1 MNWWRNMK
9 AKINKISRKEM
20 KLSMFV
26 IKRNGSIEEF
36 DKEKIEVAIRKALV
50 ETKECK
56 NSQIVALSKL
66 VADDVCEEID
76 DEYIGIEDIQ
86 DLVEFKLME
95 RGLKNT
101 AKAYILYR
109 DDKRRIR
116 EEQSRLYNESQKQ
129 IKNIMEMKNIENANA
144 NVDEG
149 SFSGKNAK
157 ITSYFLKEYALNNLM
172 NKEVAKA
179 HREGRL
185 YTHDLDSYCCGQHN
199 CLFIDFQDL
208 FDNNKGFETRNGD
221 VRKPNDIMTFF
232 QLVAVVFQCESQVQ
246 YGGVGANKIDYDA
259 APYVAITFRKAFID
273 ALVDLRDIT
282 EPKAKEI
289 VEEIKDKVKL
299 ESSYLKEYYPKEY
312 KVAERHTIKKTM
324 QGAESLYH
332 NLNTLESRAGSQVPF
347 TSINFGTDTS
357 PEGRLVSKSLLQA
370 SINGIGKF
378 HRTSIFPISIFKYKK
393 GVNDKEGTPN
403 YDLKLL
409 AIKSLSKRIY
419 PNFCNVDISYQDA
432 IGCPDEE
439 FATMGCRTTVGYDIN
454 GLGWSKGGRG
464 NISPVTINLVDIG
477 IKNGICLNEREEA
490 NIEGFWKDLDNM
502 LKLSEKALLDR
513 YEWICSQKAKSG
525 FFLHQNGL
533 MKNNIGRRL
542 ELEENVKESM
552 KHGTLAVGYIGIAET
567 MVAMFGETQTN
578 NDEVYKFA
586 YDVVKRIYDFT
597 KECSKRNS
605 LNFSCYA
612 TPAENCC
619 KTLRN
624 NLVERYG
631 IIKGVTDRQYIT
643 NSHHVPVYDEI
654 SIVDKINKEAP
665 FSELA
670 TGGNIMYVEL
680 ESSMMNNLKAIE
692 KIIDYA
698 MDKNVSYFAL
708 NFPIDTCIKCGY
720 SSEIN
725 DKCPQCGSGE
735 IERLRRVTGYLTTD
749 YRKFNDGKIEE
760 VHDRVKHSLGGM

>member
-1 MNWWRNMK
+1 
-9 AKINKISRKEM
+9 
-20 KLSMFV
+20 MFV
-26 IKRNGSIEEF
+26 IKRNNSLVDF
-36 DKEKIEVAIRKALV
+36 DLNKIKVAISKAMKECDKYDKADLDKVVEKIDNEISDWN
-50 ETKECK
+50 KEY
-56 NSQIVALSKL
+56 NEDLIH
-66 VADDVCEEID
+66 
-76 DEYIGIEDIQ
+76 IEDIQ
-86 DLVEFKLME
+86 NIIENQLMKN
-95 RGLKNT
+95 GLT
-101 AKAYILYR
+101 EVAKAYILYR
-109 DDKRRIR
+109 DNRRKIR
-116 EEQSRLYNESQKQ
+116 DEQAHLYKESQDR
-129 IKNIMEMKNIENANA
+129 IKEIIEMKNIENANA

-157 ITSYFLKEYALNNLM
+157 ITSYFLKEYALNNLID
-172 NKEVAKA
+172 KEVAKA

-199 CLFIDFQDL
+199 CLFIDFQNL

-259 APYVAITFRKAFID
+259 APYVAITFRKTFVD

-282 EPKAKEI
+282 EQEAKKI
-289 VEEIKDKVKL
+289 VESIKDKVKL
-299 ESSYLKEYYPKEY
+299 ESSYLKDYYPKEY
-312 KVAERHTIKKTM
+312 EVAKRHTIKKTM

-393 GVNDKEGTPN
+393 GINDKKGTPN

-409 AIKSLSKRIY
+409 AIESLSKRIY
-419 PNFCNVDISYQDA
+419 PNFCNVDISYQKE
-432 IGCPDEE
+432 INCPDDE
-439 FATMGCRTTVGYDIN
+439 FSTMGCRTTVGKDIN

-477 IKNGICLNEREEA
+477 IKNGICLGERNKA
-490 NIEGFWKDLDNM
+490 DIEGFWKDLDNM

-533 MKNNIGRRL
+533 MKNTIGRKL
-542 ELEENVKESM
+542 NLEEDVRESM
-552 KHGTLAVGYIGIAET
+552 KHGTLAIGYIGIAET

-578 NDEVYKFA
+578 NDKIYDFA
-586 YDVVKRIYDFT
+586 YKIVERIYNFT
-597 KECSKRNS
+597 KECTERNS

-624 NLVERYG
+624 DLVKRYG
-631 IIKGVTDRQYIT
+631 VIKGVTDKKYIT
-643 NSHHVPVYDEI
+643 NSHHIPVYDEI
-654 SIVDKINKEAP
+654 TIKDKIDKEAP
-665 FSELA
+665 FSKLA

-680 ESSMMNNLKAIE
+680 ESSMINNLKAIE
-692 KIIDYA
+692 KMIDYA
-698 MDKNVSYFAL
+698 MSKDVSYFAL
-708 NFPIDTCIKCGY
+708 NFPIDTCMNCGY

-725 DKCPQCGSGE
+725 DKCPECGSKN
-735 IERLRRVTGYLTTD
+735 IERLRRVNID
-749 YRKFNDGKIEE
+749 
-760 VHDRVKHSLGGM
+760 

>member
-1 MNWWRNMK
+1 
-9 AKINKISRKEM
+9 
-20 KLSMFV
+20 MFV
-26 IKRNGSIEEF
+26 IKRNNSLVDF
-36 DKEKIEVAIRKALV
+36 DLNKIKVAISKAMKECDKYDKADLDKVVEKIDNEISDWN
-50 ETKECK
+50 KEY
-56 NSQIVALSKL
+56 NEDLIH
-66 VADDVCEEID
+66 
-76 DEYIGIEDIQ
+76 IEDIQ
-86 DLVEFKLME
+86 NIIENQLMKN
-95 RGLKNT
+95 GLT
-101 AKAYILYR
+101 EVAKAYILYR
-109 DDKRRIR
+109 DNRRKIR
-116 EEQSRLYNESQKQ
+116 DEQAHLYKESQDR
-129 IKNIMEMKNIENANA
+129 IKEIIEMKNIENANA

-157 ITSYFLKEYALNNLM
+157 ITSYFLKEYALNNLID
-172 NKEVAKA
+172 KEVAKA

-199 CLFIDFQDL
+199 CLFIDFQNL

-259 APYVAITFRKAFID
+259 APYVAITFRKTFVD

-282 EPKAKEI
+282 EQEAKKI
-289 VEEIKDKVKL
+289 VESIKDKVKL
-299 ESSYLKEYYPKEY
+299 ESSYLKDYYPKEY
-312 KVAERHTIKKTM
+312 EVAKRHTIKKTM

-393 GVNDKEGTPN
+393 GINDKKGTPN

-409 AIKSLSKRIY
+409 AIESLSKRIY
-419 PNFCNVDISYQDA
+419 PNFCNVDISYQKE
-432 IGCPDEE
+432 INCPDDE
-439 FATMGCRTTVGYDIN
+439 FSTMGCRTTVGKDIN

-477 IKNGICLNEREEA
+477 IKNGICLGERNKA
-490 NIEGFWKDLDNM
+490 DIEGFWKDLDNM

-533 MKNNIGRRL
+533 MKNTIGRKL
-542 ELEENVKESM
+542 NLEEDVRESM
-552 KHGTLAVGYIGIAET
+552 KHGTLAIGYIGIAET

-578 NDEVYKFA
+578 NDKIYDFA
-586 YDVVKRIYDFT
+586 YKIVERIYNFT
-597 KECSKRNS
+597 KECTERNS

-624 NLVERYG
+624 DLVKRYG
-631 IIKGVTDRQYIT
+631 VIKGVTDKKYIT
-643 NSHHVPVYDEI
+643 NSHHIPVYDEI
-654 SIVDKINKEAP
+654 TIKDKIDKEAP
-665 FSELA
+665 FSKLA

-680 ESSMMNNLKAIE
+680 ESSMINNLKAIE
-692 KIIDYA
+692 KMIDYA
-698 MDKNVSYFAL
+698 ISKDVSYFAL
-708 NFPIDTCIKCGY
+708 NFPIDTCMNCGY

-725 DKCPQCGSGE
+725 DKCPECGSKD

-749 YRKFNDGKIEE
+749 YRKFNEGKIEE
-760 VHDRVKHSLGGM
+760 VHDRVRHSLGEM

>member
-1 MNWWRNMK
+1 
-9 AKINKISRKEM
+9 
-20 KLSMFV
+20 MFV
-26 IKRNGSIEEF
+26 IKRNNSLVDF
-36 DKEKIEVAIRKALV
+36 DLNKIKVAISKAMKECDKYDKADLDKVVEKIDNEISDWN
-50 ETKECK
+50 KEY
-56 NSQIVALSKL
+56 NEDLIH
-66 VADDVCEEID
+66 
-76 DEYIGIEDIQ
+76 IEDIQ
-86 DLVEFKLME
+86 NIIENQLMKN
-95 RGLKNT
+95 GLT
-101 AKAYILYR
+101 EVAKAYILYR
-109 DDKRRIR
+109 DNRRKIR
-116 EEQSRLYNESQKQ
+116 DEQAHLYKESQDR
-129 IKNIMEMKNIENANA
+129 IKEIIEMKNIENANA

-157 ITSYFLKEYALNNLM
+157 ITSYFLKEYALNNLID
-172 NKEVAKA
+172 KEVAKA

-259 APYVAITFRKAFID
+259 APYVAITFRKTFVD

-282 EPKAKEI
+282 EQEAKKI
-289 VEEIKDKVKL
+289 VESIKDKVKL
-299 ESSYLKEYYPKEY
+299 ESSYLKDYYPKEY
-312 KVAERHTIKKTM
+312 EVAKRHTIKKTM

-393 GVNDKEGTPN
+393 GINDKKGTPN

-409 AIKSLSKRIY
+409 AIESLSKRIY
-419 PNFCNVDISYQDA
+419 PNFCNVDISYQKE
-432 IGCPDEE
+432 INCPDDE
-439 FATMGCRTTVGYDIN
+439 FSTMGCRTTVGKDIN

-477 IKNGICLNEREEA
+477 IKNGICLGERNKA
-490 NIEGFWKDLDNM
+490 DIEGFWKDLDNM

-533 MKNNIGRRL
+533 MKNTIGRKL
-542 ELEENVKESM
+542 NLEEDVRESM
-552 KHGTLAVGYIGIAET
+552 KHGTLAIGYIGIAET

-578 NDEVYKFA
+578 NDKIYDFA
-586 YDVVKRIYDFT
+586 YKIVERIYNFT
-597 KECSKRNS
+597 KECTERNS

-624 NLVERYG
+624 DLVKRYG
-631 IIKGVTDRQYIT
+631 VIKGVTDKKYIT
-643 NSHHVPVYDEI
+643 NSHHIPVYDEI
-654 SIVDKINKEAP
+654 TIKDKIDKEAP
-665 FSELA
+665 FSKLA

-680 ESSMMNNLKAIE
+680 ESSMINNLKAIE
-692 KIIDYA
+692 KMIDYA
-698 MDKNVSYFAL
+698 MSKDVSYFAL
-708 NFPIDTCIKCGY
+708 NFPIDTCMNCGY

-725 DKCPQCGSGE
+725 DKCPECGSKD

-749 YRKFNDGKIEE
+749 YRKFNEGKIEE
-760 VHDRVKHSLGGM
+760 VHDRVRHSLGEM

>member
-1 MNWWRNMK
+1 
-9 AKINKISRKEM
+9 
-20 KLSMFV
+20 MFV
-26 IKRNGSIEEF
+26 IKRNNSLVDF
-36 DKEKIEVAIRKALV
+36 DLNKIKVAISKAMKECDKYDKADLDKVVEKIDNEISDWN
-50 ETKECK
+50 KEY
-56 NSQIVALSKL
+56 NEDLIH
-66 VADDVCEEID
+66 
-76 DEYIGIEDIQ
+76 IEDIQ
-86 DLVEFKLME
+86 NIIENQLMKN
-95 RGLKNT
+95 GLT
-101 AKAYILYR
+101 EVAKAYILYR
-109 DDKRRIR
+109 DNRRKIR
-116 EEQSRLYNESQKQ
+116 DEQAHLYKESQDR
-129 IKNIMEMKNIENANA
+129 IKEIIEMKNIENANA

-157 ITSYFLKEYALNNLM
+157 ITSYFLKEYALNNLID
-172 NKEVAKA
+172 KEVAKA
-179 HREGRL
+179 HREGKL

-259 APYVAITFRKAFID
+259 APYVAITFRKTFVD

-282 EPKAKEI
+282 EQEAKKI
-289 VEEIKDKVKL
+289 VESIKDKVKL
-299 ESSYLKEYYPKEY
+299 ESSYLKDYYPKEY
-312 KVAERHTIKKTM
+312 EVAKRHTIKKTM

-393 GVNDKEGTPN
+393 GINDKKGTPN

-409 AIKSLSKRIY
+409 AIESLSKRIY
-419 PNFCNVDISYQDA
+419 PNFCNVDISYQKE
-432 IGCPDEE
+432 INCPDDE
-439 FATMGCRTTVGYDIN
+439 FSTMGCRTTVGKDIN

-477 IKNGICLNEREEA
+477 IKNGICLGERNKA
-490 NIEGFWKDLDNM
+490 DIEGFWKDLDNM

-533 MKNNIGRRL
+533 MKNTIGRKL
-542 ELEENVKESM
+542 NLEEDVRESM
-552 KHGTLAVGYIGIAET
+552 KHGTLAIGYIGIAET

-578 NDEVYKFA
+578 NDKIYDFA
-586 YDVVKRIYDFT
+586 YKIVERIYNFT
-597 KECSKRNS
+597 KECTERNS

-624 NLVERYG
+624 DLVKRYG
-631 IIKGVTDRQYIT
+631 VIKGVTDKKYIT
-643 NSHHVPVYDEI
+643 NSHHIPVYDEI
-654 SIVDKINKEAP
+654 TIKDKIDKEAP
-665 FSELA
+665 FSKLA

-680 ESSMMNNLKAIE
+680 ESSMINNLKAIE
-692 KIIDYA
+692 KMIDYA
-698 MDKNVSYFAL
+698 MSKDVSYFAL
-708 NFPIDTCIKCGY
+708 NFPIDTCMNCGY

-725 DKCPQCGSGE
+725 DKCPECGSKD

-749 YRKFNDGKIEE
+749 YRKFNEGKIEE
-760 VHDRVKHSLGGM
+760 VHDRVRHSLGEM

>member
-1 MNWWRNMK
+1 MV
-9 AKINKISRKEM
+9 
-20 KLSMFV
+20 V
-26 IKRNGSIEEF
+26 IKRNNSLVDFDLNKIKVAISKAMKECDKYNKADLDKVVEKIDNEISDW
-36 DKEKIEVAIRKALV
+36 DKEYNEDLIH
-50 ETKECK
+50 
-56 NSQIVALSKL
+56 
-66 VADDVCEEID
+66 
-76 DEYIGIEDIQ
+76 IEDIQ
-86 DLVEFKLME
+86 DIIENQLMKN
-95 RGLKNT
+95 GLT
-101 AKAYILYR
+101 EVAKAYILYR
-109 DDKRRIR
+109 DNRRKIR
-116 EEQSRLYNESQKQ
+116 DEQAHLYKESQDR
-129 IKNIMEMKNIENANA
+129 IKEIIEMKNIENANA

-157 ITSYFLKEYALNNLM
+157 ITSYFLKEYALNNLID
-172 NKEVAKA
+172 KEVAKA

-259 APYVAITFRKAFID
+259 APYVAITFRKTFID

-282 EPKAKEI
+282 EQEAKKI
-289 VEEIKDKVKL
+289 VESIKDKVKL
-299 ESSYLKEYYPKEY
+299 ESSYLKDYYPKEY
-312 KVAERHTIKKTM
+312 EVAKRHTIKKTM

-393 GVNDKEGTPN
+393 GINDKKGTPN

-419 PNFCNVDISYQDA
+419 PNFCNVDISYQKE
-432 IGCPDEE
+432 INCPDDE
-439 FATMGCRTTVGYDIN
+439 FSTMGCRTTVGKDIN

-477 IKNGICLNEREEA
+477 IKNGICLGERNKA
-490 NIEGFWKDLDNM
+490 DTEGFWKDLDNM

-533 MKNNIGRRL
+533 MKNTIGRKL
-542 ELEENVKESM
+542 NLEEDVRESM

-578 NDEVYKFA
+578 NDKIYDFA
-586 YDVVKRIYDFT
+586 YKIVEKIYNFT
-597 KECSKRNS
+597 KECTERNS

-624 NLVERYG
+624 DLVRRYG
-631 IIKGVTDRQYIT
+631 VIKGVTDKKYIT
-643 NSHHVPVYDEI
+643 NSHHIPVYDETTI
-654 SIVDKINKEAP
+654 KDKIDKEAP
-665 FSELA
+665 FSKLA

-680 ESSMMNNLKAIE
+680 ESSMINNLKAIE
-692 KIIDYA
+692 KMIDYA
-698 MDKNVSYFAL
+698 MSKDVSYFAL
-708 NFPIDTCIKCGY
+708 NFPIDTCMNCGY

-725 DKCPQCGSGE
+725 DKCPQCGSE
-735 IERLRRVTGYLTTD
+735 DIERLRRVTGYLTTD
-749 YRKFNDGKIEE
+749 YRKFNEGKIEE
-760 VHDRVKHSLGGM
+760 VHDRVRHSLGEM

>member
-1 MNWWRNMK
+1 MV
-9 AKINKISRKEM
+9 
-20 KLSMFV
+20 V
-26 IKRNGSIEEF
+26 IKRNNSLVDFDLNKIKVAISKAMKECDKYNKADLDKVVEKIDNEISDW
-36 DKEKIEVAIRKALV
+36 DKEYNEDLIH
-50 ETKECK
+50 
-56 NSQIVALSKL
+56 
-66 VADDVCEEID
+66 
-76 DEYIGIEDIQ
+76 IEDIQ
-86 DLVEFKLME
+86 DIIENQLMKN
-95 RGLKNT
+95 GLT
-101 AKAYILYR
+101 EVAKAYILYR
-109 DDKRRIR
+109 DNRRKIR
-116 EEQSRLYNESQKQ
+116 DEQAHLYKESQDR
-129 IKNIMEMKNIENANA
+129 IKEIIEMKNIENANA

-157 ITSYFLKEYALNNLM
+157 ITSYFLKEYALNNLID
-172 NKEVAKA
+172 KEVAKA

-259 APYVAITFRKAFID
+259 APYVAITFRKTFID

-282 EPKAKEI
+282 EQEAKKI
-289 VEEIKDKVKL
+289 VESIKDKVKL
-299 ESSYLKEYYPKEY
+299 ESSYLKDYYPKEY
-312 KVAERHTIKKTM
+312 EVAKRHTIKKTM

-393 GVNDKEGTPN
+393 GINDKKGTPN

-419 PNFCNVDISYQDA
+419 PNFCNVDISYQKE
-432 IGCPDEE
+432 INCPDDE
-439 FATMGCRTTVGYDIN
+439 FSTMGCRTTVGKDIN

-477 IKNGICLNEREEA
+477 IKNGICLGERNKA
-490 NIEGFWKDLDNM
+490 DIEGFWKDLDNM

-533 MKNNIGRRL
+533 MKNTIGRKL
-542 ELEENVKESM
+542 NLEEDVRESM

-578 NDEVYKFA
+578 NDKIYDFA
-586 YDVVKRIYDFT
+586 YKIVEKIYNFT
-597 KECSKRNS
+597 KECTERNS

-624 NLVERYG
+624 DLVRRYG
-631 IIKGVTDRQYIT
+631 VIKGVTDKKYIT
-643 NSHHVPVYDEI
+643 NSHHIPVYDETTI
-654 SIVDKINKEAP
+654 KDKIDKEAP
-665 FSELA
+665 FSKLA

-680 ESSMMNNLKAIE
+680 ESSMINNLKAIE
-692 KIIDYA
+692 KMIDYA
-698 MDKNVSYFAL
+698 MSKDVSYFAL
-708 NFPIDTCIKCGY
+708 NFPIDTCMNCGY

-725 DKCPQCGSGE
+725 DKCPQCGSE
-735 IERLRRVTGYLTTD
+735 DIERLRRVTGYLTTD
-749 YRKFNDGKIEE
+749 YRKFNEGKIEE
-760 VHDRVKHSLGGM
+760 VHDRVRHSLGEM

>member
-1 MNWWRNMK
+1 
-9 AKINKISRKEM
+9 
-20 KLSMFV
+20 MFV
-26 IKRNGSIEEF
+26 IKRNNSLVDF
-36 DKEKIEVAIRKALV
+36 DLNKIKVAISKAMKECDKYDKADLDKVVEKIDNEISDWN
-50 ETKECK
+50 KEY
-56 NSQIVALSKL
+56 NEDLIH
-66 VADDVCEEID
+66 
-76 DEYIGIEDIQ
+76 IEDIQ
-86 DLVEFKLME
+86 DIIENQLM
-95 RGLKNT
+95 KNDLT
-101 AKAYILYR
+101 EVAKAYILYR
-109 DDKRRIR
+109 DNRRKVR
-116 EEQSRLYNESQKQ
+116 DEQAHLYKESQNR
-129 IKNIMEMKNIENANA
+129 IKEIMEMKNIENANA
-144 NVDEG
+144 NVDES
-149 SFSGKNAK
+149 SFSGKNDK
-157 ITSYFLKEYALNNLM
+157 ITSYFLKEYALNNLID
-172 NKEVAKA
+172 KEVAQA

-185 YTHDLDSYCCGQHN
+185 YTHDLNSYCCGQHN

-259 APYVAITFRKAFID
+259 APYVAITFKKAFVD
-273 ALVDLRDIT
+273 ALVDLRDMT
-282 EPKAKEI
+282 EKEAKEI
-289 VEEIKDKVKL
+289 VESVKDKVKL

-393 GVNDKEGTPN
+393 GINDKKGTPN

-409 AIKSLSKRIY
+409 AIESLSKRIY
-419 PNFCNVDISYQDA
+419 PNFCNVNISYQDT
-432 IGCPDEE
+432 INNPDEE
-439 FATMGCRTTVGYDIN
+439 FATMGCRTTVGIDTN

-477 IKNGICLNEREEA
+477 IKNGICLGERNKA
-490 NIEGFWKDLDNM
+490 DIEGFWQDLDNM

-533 MKNNIGRRL
+533 MKNTIGRKL
-542 ELEENVKESM
+542 NLEEEVRESM
-552 KHGTLAVGYIGIAET
+552 KHGTLAIGYIGIAET

-578 NDEVYKFA
+578 NNNIYDFA
-586 YDVVKRIYDFT
+586 YKIVKRIYDFT
-597 KECSKRNS
+597 KDCTERNH

-619 KTLRN
+619 RTLRN
-624 NLVERYG
+624 DLVKRYG
-631 IIKGVTDRQYIT
+631 IIKGVTDKKYLT
-643 NSHHVPVYDEI
+643 NSHHIPVYDKI
-654 SIVDKINKEAP
+654 SIKDKIDKEAP
-665 FSELA
+665 FSKLA

-680 ESSMMNNLKAIE
+680 ESSMINNLKAIE
-692 KIIDYA
+692 KMIDYA
-698 MDKNVSYFAL
+698 MSKDVSYFAL
-708 NFPIDTCIKCGY
+708 NFPIDTCMNCGY

-725 DKCPQCGSGE
+725 DKCPQCGSKD

-749 YRKFNDGKIEE
+749 YRKFNEGKIEE
-760 VHDRVKHSLGGM
+760 VHDRVKHSLGEM

>member
-1 MNWWRNMK
+1 
-9 AKINKISRKEM
+9 
-20 KLSMFV
+20 MFV
-26 IKRNGSIEEF
+26 IKRNNSLVDF
-36 DKEKIEVAIRKALV
+36 DLNKIKVAISKAMKECDKYDKADLDKVVEKIDNEISDWN
-50 ETKECK
+50 KEY
-56 NSQIVALSKL
+56 NEDLIH
-66 VADDVCEEID
+66 
-76 DEYIGIEDIQ
+76 IEDIQ
-86 DLVEFKLME
+86 NIIENQLMKN
-95 RGLKNT
+95 GLT
-101 AKAYILYR
+101 EVAKAYILYR
-109 DDKRRIR
+109 DNRRKIR
-116 EEQSRLYNESQKQ
+116 DEQAHLYKESQDR
-129 IKNIMEMKNIENANA
+129 IKEIIEMKNIENANA

-157 ITSYFLKEYALNNLM
+157 ITSYFLKEYALNNLID
-172 NKEVAKA
+172 KEVAKA

-259 APYVAITFRKAFID
+259 APYVAITFRKTFVD

-282 EPKAKEI
+282 EQEAKKI
-289 VEEIKDKVKL
+289 VESIKDKVKL
-299 ESSYLKEYYPKEY
+299 ESSYLKDYYPKEY
-312 KVAERHTIKKTM
+312 EVAKRHTIKKTM

-393 GVNDKEGTPN
+393 GINDKKGTPN

-409 AIKSLSKRIY
+409 AIESLSKRIY
-419 PNFCNVDISYQDA
+419 PNFCNVDISYQKE
-432 IGCPDEE
+432 INCPDDE
-439 FATMGCRTTVGYDIN
+439 FSTMGCRTTVGKDIN

-477 IKNGICLNEREEA
+477 IKNGICLGERNKA
-490 NIEGFWKDLDNM
+490 DIEGFWKDLDDM

-533 MKNNIGRRL
+533 MKNTIGRKL
-542 ELEENVKESM
+542 NLEEDVRESM
-552 KHGTLAVGYIGIAET
+552 KHGTLAIGYIGIAET

-578 NDEVYKFA
+578 NDKIYDFA
-586 YDVVKRIYDFT
+586 YKIVERIYNFT
-597 KECSKRNS
+597 KECTERNS

-624 NLVERYG
+624 DLVKRYG
-631 IIKGVTDRQYIT
+631 VIKGVTDKKYIT
-643 NSHHVPVYDEI
+643 NSHHIPVYDEI
-654 SIVDKINKEAP
+654 TIKDKIDKEAP
-665 FSELA
+665 FSKLA

-680 ESSMMNNLKAIE
+680 ESSMINNLKAIE
-692 KIIDYA
+692 KMIDYA
-698 MDKNVSYFAL
+698 MSKDVSYFAL
-708 NFPIDTCIKCGY
+708 NFPIDTCMNCGY

-725 DKCPQCGSGE
+725 DKCPQCGSKD

-749 YRKFNDGKIEE
+749 YRKFNEGKIEE
-760 VHDRVKHSLGGM
+760 VHDRVRHSLGEM

>member
-1 MNWWRNMK
+1 
-9 AKINKISRKEM
+9 
-20 KLSMFV
+20 MFV
-26 IKRNGSIEEF
+26 IKRNNSLVDF
-36 DKEKIEVAIRKALV
+36 DLNKIKVAISKAMKECDKYDKADLDKVVEKIDNEISDWN
-50 ETKECK
+50 KEY
-56 NSQIVALSKL
+56 NEDLIH
-66 VADDVCEEID
+66 
-76 DEYIGIEDIQ
+76 IEDIQ
-86 DLVEFKLME
+86 NIIENQLMKN
-95 RGLKNT
+95 GLT
-101 AKAYILYR
+101 EVAKAYILYR
-109 DDKRRIR
+109 DNRRKIR
-116 EEQSRLYNESQKQ
+116 DEQAHLYKESQDR
-129 IKNIMEMKNIENANA
+129 IKEIIEMKNIENANA

-157 ITSYFLKEYALNNLM
+157 ITSYFLKEYALNNLID
-172 NKEVAKA
+172 KEVAKA

-199 CLFIDFQDL
+199 CLFIDFQNL

-259 APYVAITFRKAFID
+259 APYVAITFRKTFVD

-282 EPKAKEI
+282 EQEAKKI
-289 VEEIKDKVKL
+289 VESIKDKVKL
-299 ESSYLKEYYPKEY
+299 ESSYLKDYYPKEY
-312 KVAERHTIKKTM
+312 EVAKRHTIKKTM

-393 GVNDKEGTPN
+393 GINDKKGTPN

-409 AIKSLSKRIY
+409 AIESLSKRIY
-419 PNFCNVDISYQDA
+419 PNFCNVDISYQKE
-432 IGCPDEE
+432 INCPDDE
-439 FATMGCRTTVGYDIN
+439 FSTMGCRTTVGKDIN

-477 IKNGICLNEREEA
+477 IKNGICLGERNKA
-490 NIEGFWKDLDNM
+490 DIEGFWKDLDNM

-533 MKNNIGRRL
+533 MKNTIGRKL
-542 ELEENVKESM
+542 NLEEDVRESM
-552 KHGTLAVGYIGIAET
+552 KHGTLAIGYIGIAET

-578 NDEVYKFA
+578 NDKIYDFA
-586 YDVVKRIYDFT
+586 YKIVERIYNFT
-597 KECSKRNS
+597 KECTERNS

-624 NLVERYG
+624 DLVKRYG
-631 IIKGVTDRQYIT
+631 VIKGVTDKKYIT
-643 NSHHVPVYDEI
+643 NSHHIPVYDEI
-654 SIVDKINKEAP
+654 TIKDKIDKEAP
-665 FSELA
+665 FSKLA

-680 ESSMMNNLKAIE
+680 ESSMINNLKAIE
-692 KIIDYA
+692 KMIDYA
-698 MDKNVSYFAL
+698 MSKDVSYFAL
-708 NFPIDTCIKCGY
+708 NFPIDTCMNCGY

-725 DKCPQCGSGE
+725 DKCPECGSKD

-749 YRKFNDGKIEE
+749 YRKFNEGKIEE
-760 VHDRVKHSLGGM
+760 VHDRVRHSLGEM

>member
-1 MNWWRNMK
+1 
-9 AKINKISRKEM
+9 
-20 KLSMFV
+20 MFV
-26 IKRNGSIEEF
+26 IKRNNSLVDF
-36 DKEKIEVAIRKALV
+36 DLNKIKVAISKAMKECDKYDKADLDKVVEKIDNEISDWN
-50 ETKECK
+50 KEY
-56 NSQIVALSKL
+56 NEDLIH
-66 VADDVCEEID
+66 
-76 DEYIGIEDIQ
+76 IEDIQ
-86 DLVEFKLME
+86 NIIENQLMKN
-95 RGLKNT
+95 GLT
-101 AKAYILYR
+101 EVAKAYILYR
-109 DDKRRIR
+109 DNRRKIR
-116 EEQSRLYNESQKQ
+116 DEQAHLYKESQDR
-129 IKNIMEMKNIENANA
+129 IKEIIEMKNIENANA

-157 ITSYFLKEYALNNLM
+157 ITSYFLKEYALNNLID
-172 NKEVAKA
+172 KEVAKA

-199 CLFIDFQDL
+199 CLFIDFQNL

-259 APYVAITFRKAFID
+259 APYVAITFRKTFVD

-282 EPKAKEI
+282 EQEAKKI
-289 VEEIKDKVKL
+289 VESIKDKVKL
-299 ESSYLKEYYPKEY
+299 ESSYLKDYYPKEY
-312 KVAERHTIKKTM
+312 EVAKRHTIKKTM

-393 GVNDKEGTPN
+393 GINDKKGTPN

-409 AIKSLSKRIY
+409 AIESLSKRIY
-419 PNFCNVDISYQDA
+419 PNFCNVDISYQKE
-432 IGCPDEE
+432 INCPDDE
-439 FATMGCRTTVGYDIN
+439 FSTMGCRTTVGKDIN

-477 IKNGICLNEREEA
+477 IKNGMCLGERNKA
-490 NIEGFWKDLDNM
+490 DIEGFWKDLDNM

-533 MKNNIGRRL
+533 MKNTIGRKL
-542 ELEENVKESM
+542 NLEEDVRESM
-552 KHGTLAVGYIGIAET
+552 KHGTLAIGYIGIAET

-578 NDEVYKFA
+578 NDKIYDFA
-586 YDVVKRIYDFT
+586 YKIVERIYNFT
-597 KECSKRNS
+597 KECTERNS

-624 NLVERYG
+624 DLVKRYG
-631 IIKGVTDRQYIT
+631 VIKGVTDKKYIT
-643 NSHHVPVYDEI
+643 NSHHIPVYDEI
-654 SIVDKINKEAP
+654 TIKDKIDKEAP
-665 FSELA
+665 FSKLA

-680 ESSMMNNLKAIE
+680 ESSMINNLKAIE
-692 KIIDYA
+692 KMIDYA
-698 MDKNVSYFAL
+698 MSKDVSYFAL
-708 NFPIDTCIKCGY
+708 NFPIDTCMNCGY

-725 DKCPQCGSGE
+725 DKCPECGSKD

-749 YRKFNDGKIEE
+749 YRKFNEGKIEE
-760 VHDRVKHSLGGM
+760 VHDRVRHSLGEM

>member
-1 MNWWRNMK
+1 MV
-9 AKINKISRKEM
+9 
-20 KLSMFV
+20 V
-26 IKRNGSIEEF
+26 IKRNNSLVDFDLNKIKVAISKAMKECDKYNKADLDKVVEKIDNEISDL
-36 DKEKIEVAIRKALV
+36 DKEYNEDLIH
-50 ETKECK
+50 
-56 NSQIVALSKL
+56 
-66 VADDVCEEID
+66 
-76 DEYIGIEDIQ
+76 IEDIQ
-86 DLVEFKLME
+86 DIIENQLMKN
-95 RGLKNT
+95 GLT
-101 AKAYILYR
+101 EVAKAYILYR
-109 DDKRRIR
+109 DNRRKIR
-116 EEQSRLYNESQKQ
+116 DEQAHLYKESQDR
-129 IKNIMEMKNIENANA
+129 IKEIIEMKNIENANA

-157 ITSYFLKEYALNNLM
+157 ITSYFLKEYALNNLID
-172 NKEVAKA
+172 KEVAKA

-259 APYVAITFRKAFID
+259 APYVAITFRKAFVD

-282 EPKAKEI
+282 EQEAKKI
-289 VEEIKDKVKL
+289 VESIKDKVKL
-299 ESSYLKEYYPKEY
+299 ESSYLKDYYPKEY
-312 KVAERHTIKKTM
+312 KVAKRHTIKKTM

-393 GVNDKEGTPN
+393 GINDKKGTPN

-409 AIKSLSKRIY
+409 AIESLSKRIY
-419 PNFCNVDISYQDA
+419 PNFCNVDISYQKE
-432 IGCPDEE
+432 INCPDDE
-439 FATMGCRTTVGYDIN
+439 FSTMGCRTTVGKDIN

-477 IKNGICLNEREEA
+477 IKNGICLGERNKA
-490 NIEGFWKDLDNM
+490 DIEGFWKDLDNM

-533 MKNNIGRRL
+533 MKNTIGRKL
-542 ELEENVKESM
+542 NLEEDVRESM

-578 NDEVYKFA
+578 NDKIYDFA
-586 YDVVKRIYDFT
+586 YKIVEKIYNFT
-597 KECSKRNS
+597 KECTERNS

-624 NLVERYG
+624 DLVRRYG
-631 IIKGVTDRQYIT
+631 VIKGVTDKKYIT
-643 NSHHVPVYDEI
+643 NSHHIPVYDEI
-654 SIVDKINKEAP
+654 TIKDKIDKEAP
-665 FSELA
+665 FSKLA

-680 ESSMMNNLKAIE
+680 ESSMINNLKAIE
-692 KIIDYA
+692 KMIDYA
-698 MDKNVSYFAL
+698 MSKDVSYFAL
-708 NFPIDTCIKCGY
+708 NFPIDTCMNCGY

-725 DKCPQCGSGE
+725 DKCPQCGSE
-735 IERLRRVTGYLTTD
+735 DIERLRRVTGYLTTD
-749 YRKFNDGKIEE
+749 YRKFNEGKIEE
-760 VHDRVKHSLGGM
+760 VHDRVRHSLGEM